1 MRIPRRAEVDA
12 FCGSPATL
20 WQRALG
26 LAAPVLL
33 LGALVF
39 VLCRFPAL
47 PEKVP
52 MHFNAAG
59 EIDGYGGRASLLL
72 MPLIGLVMDAVLAI
86 TARFPK
92 SWNLG
97 VRVTLLNRVRVYRLA
112 RDMMA
117 ELRLAMAVLFGGFG
131 VYMSLLPEH
140 FSGGAVFLLL
150 LPSLVPL
157 IRYFVRLRRRK

>member
-26 LAAPVLL
+26 LAAPALL
-33 LGALVF
+33 LGAIVF

-72 MPLIGLVMDAVLAI
+72 MPLIGLVMDAGLAI

-92 SWNLG
+92 SWNTG
-97 VRVTLLNRVRVYRLA
+97 VRVTRLNRVRVYRLV

-117 ELRLAMAVLFGGFG
+117 ELRLAMAILFGGFG
-131 VYMSLLPEH
+131 VYMSLLPER
-140 FSGGAVFLLL
+140 FSGGVDFLLL
-150 LPSLVPL
+150 LPSLAAML
-157 IRYFVRLRRRK
+157 RYFVRLKRKR

>member
-26 LAAPVLL
+26 LAAPGLL
-33 LGALVF
+33 LGAIVI
-39 VLCRFPAL
+39 VLCRFPVL
-47 PEKVP
+47 PEKIP
-52 MHFNAAG
+52 THFNAAG

-72 MPLIGLVMDAVLAI
+72 MPLIGLVTDAVLAI

-97 VRVTLLNRVRVYRLA
+97 VRVTMLNRVRVYRLA

-117 ELRLAMAVLFGGFG
+117 ELRAAMAILFGGFG

-140 FSGGAVFLLL
+140 FSDGVVFLLF
-150 LPSLVPL
+150 LPSLAAL
-157 IRYFVRLRRRK
+157 IRYFVRLRRR